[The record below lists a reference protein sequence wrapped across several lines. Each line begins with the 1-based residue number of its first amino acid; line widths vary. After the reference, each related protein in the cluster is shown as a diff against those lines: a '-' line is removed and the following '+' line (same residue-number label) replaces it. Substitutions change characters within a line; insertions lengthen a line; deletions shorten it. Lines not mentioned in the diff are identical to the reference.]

1 MTAKLKA
8 ITPSY
13 SSFKDDQV
21 LTAGQ
26 LNELLNYFD
35 DQDRMSRIFLSGVG
49 IVCGFQPSLQT
60 NGQTAPPGK
69 KIIITQGCG
78 VTTDG
83 DLIKLSLPSDLP
95 EEEGN
100 ENINIEEVIYTSF
113 VSYSDE
119 KAKYTP
125 FFYTGTNQQIPLYEL
140 LPDGVTTP
148 GSQPLD
154 TFSGLENMIVLLY
167 LESYTEE
174 PTVCTGISC
183 DDMGEKQVQKLRA
196 LLVSRTDVLN
206 IIHYDAIFNYQN
218 ILNTYIQLPAI
229 EVPRV
234 MINQFNSQSPAE
246 LSAAYTKVITSTGII
261 KMLQAGFSLMLN
273 KLGMNSLSQS
283 ILKQL
288 DINFNPIN
296 APVYFQYWYDLLKD
310 VTDTYNEMKELFPE
324 ALCGCDP
331 DITSFPK
338 HLLLG
343 SLKDLTEN
351 DLQYNNYR
359 HSFLKS
365 PLLSDFCSAQEQFEQ
380 LVDRVLEMLK
390 ANQGYKFPV
399 NPVKVTPSK
408 YAAPLGYKAIPFYY
422 NLNNILLKKWNYE
435 KTKRYKQKWNLSYHT
450 SLLENNPIVQT
461 PLSYNLE
468 PYNFFCIEGHQGA
481 TRSSALEAIR
491 SIKEKFGLNF
501 DVLDLGISLSGTE
514 TINIEDYPCEFADLQ
529 VMLTTWRQ
537 SNSCVL
543 SNTSQYLSS
552 YSVDTSWKNPN
563 LPVYYENKGKASL
576 DLKALVNRQAE
587 TNAVYEKMDKT
598 DGSVGKYIAESY
610 KKFTG
615 CSANDII
622 NLALSEM
629 AGINFRTFSPFAY
642 DLTILKPVQILS
654 NALLLFDNIPANII
668 QLDRT
673 RYNNLVLNANN
684 ICVLARQTTGVIN
697 GDVAPVLPPAS
708 TPGSYMNSASYM
720 QKYMPLADQAQ
731 ASIEEYPGSFN
742 RDYSYDFEVNRT
754 VEKAPAMIPNIME
767 DLLKSCCNVK
777 QIESILNEIERRK
790 QQILLNKKL
799 SEFVKKHPGLEH
811 FRGARPGGTFI
822 VVYTSTAFGEIP
834 ANTIIADFSL
844 PYSCNCKCD
853 I

>member
-35 DQDRMSRIFLSGVG
+35 DQDRMSRIFLNGVG
-49 IVCGFQPSLQT
+49 IVCGFQPLLQT
-60 NGQTAPPGK
+60 NGQSAPPSQQV
-69 KIIITQGCG
+69 IITQGCG

-83 DLIKLSLPSDLP
+83 DLIKLSLPSIVP

-100 ENINIEEVIYTSF
+100 EDIDITQVVYTSF

-119 KAKYTP
+119 KAKYIP
-125 FFYTGTNQQIPLYEL
+125 FFYTGTDTQIPLYEL
-140 LPDGVTTP
+140 VPEGETVS
-148 GSQPLD
+148 GAQPLD
-154 TFSGLENMIVLLY
+154 TFSGLKNMIVLLY

-174 PTVCTGISC
+174 PTVCTGVSC
-183 DDMGEKQVQKLRA
+183 DDMGEKQIQKVRA
-196 LLVSRTDVLN
+196 LLVSRVDVQN
-206 IIHYDAIFNYQN
+206 IIQYDSIFNYQN
-218 ILNTYIQLPAI
+218 ILSTYVQLPAV

-234 MINQFNSQSPAE
+234 ILNQINSQSPAA
-246 LSAAYTKVITSTGII
+246 LSGAYTNIITSTGII
-261 KMLQAGFSLMLN
+261 NTLKSGFELMLN
-273 KLGMNSLSQS
+273 KLGMNTLYQS
-283 ILKQL
+283 IANQL
-288 DINFNPIN
+288 DINFNPLN
-296 APVYFQYWYDLLKD
+296 APAYFQYWYGLLKD

-324 ALCGCDP
+324 AVCGCNP

-343 SLKDLTEN
+343 PLNELTEN
-351 DLQYNNYR
+351 DLQYSNYR

-365 PLLSDFCSAQEQFEQ
+365 PLLSDFCSAEEQFKQ
-380 LVDRVLEMLK
+380 LADRVIEMLRT
-390 ANQGYKFPV
+390 NQGYSVPK
-399 NPVKVTPSK
+399 NPVKITPSR
-408 YAAPLGYKAIPFYY
+408 YSDPLGNKAIPFYY
-422 NLNNILLKKWNYE
+422 NLDARLLNTWNYE
-435 KTKRYKQKWNLSYHT
+435 KTKRHKQKWNLSYHT
-450 SLLENNPIVQT
+450 SQLENNPVVQT
-461 PLSYNLE
+461 PLNYDLE
-468 PYNFFCIEGHQGA
+468 PYNFLCIEGHQGTPRA
-481 TRSSALEAIR
+481 SALA
-491 SIKEKFGLNF
+491 SIQALKQQFGLNF
-501 DVLDLGISLSGTE
+501 DVQELGISLSETE

-543 SNTSQYLSS
+543 SNASRYLSS
-552 YSVDTSWKNPN
+552 YSVDTSWRNPS
-563 LPVYYENKGKASL
+563 LPVYYENQAKASL
-576 DLKALVNRQAE
+576 DLRTLVNRQAE
-587 TNAVYEKMDKT
+587 TNTVYEMMDKK
-598 DGSVGKYIAESY
+598 DGSVGKYIADSY
-610 KKFTG
+610 RKFIG

-654 NALLLFDNIPANII
+654 NALLLYDSIPGRLFELTRA
-668 QLDRT
+668 
-673 RYNNLVLNANN
+673 RYNNLVINANN
-684 ICVLARQTTGVIN
+684 ICMLARQTTGVIN
-697 GDVAPVLPPAS
+697 GDVAPVLPPAA
-708 TPGSYMNSASYM
+708 TPGSYMSSAAYE
-720 QKYMPLADQAQ
+720 QRFMPLADQAA
-731 ASIEEYPGSFN
+731 ASITEYPGSFN
-742 RDYSYDFEVNRT
+742 KDYSYDFEVNRT

-777 QIESILNEIERRK
+777 QIEAILDEIDRRK

-811 FRGARPGGTFI
+811 FRGVRPGGTFI
-822 VVYTSTAFGEIP
+822 VVYTSTVFGEIP
-834 ANTIIADFSL
+834 ANTVIADFSL